1 MKEIAHSNPLYGG
14 LGVAIIYEH
23 MLSIYINSLKSGK
36 NFEEKKCYLCDLVEI
51 KEQHTIEAPADRL
64 SELIEYYRDSE
75 TILCKKHYEE
85 LMLLLLKRGPK
96 LADKPREIQIKSLER
111 IKDLMRAFIE
121 KFDYRSKEAPSE
133 REATSVLKAIE
144 SLKGLPLEVN
154 FVKKQKPHSVF
165 RCVFLGNRD

>member
-1 MKEIAHSNPLYGG
+1 MENERDSTFKPSLRG

-111 IKDLMRAFIE
+111 IKDLI
-121 KFDYRSKEAPSE
+121 
-133 REATSVLKAIE
+133 
-144 SLKGLPLEVN
+144 GLPL
-154 FVKKQKPHSVF
+154 KRSSV
-165 RCVFLGNRD
+165 RKGSHISA